1 MMARELMPSF
11 HSPVGSARL
20 GPNPEDSVVDLQ
32 CRVHGVKKLRVVDA
46 SIMPEQISGHPT
58 APIIAI
64 AEKMSDV
71 IRGVTSSNADA
82 TAAKPLRQEA
92 PITSNHSASH
102 L

>member
-1 MMARELMPSF
+1 M
-11 HSPVGSARL
+11 
-20 GPNPEDSVVDLQ
+20 GPNAADSVVDLQ
-32 CRVHGVKKLRVVDA
+32 CRVHGVKNLRVVDA

-71 IRGVTSSNADA
+71 IRGLTSSNGDA
-82 TAAKPLRQEA
+82 TQAEPLRQSA
-92 PITSNHSASH
+92 PLTSNHETVSR

>member
-1 MMARELMPSF
+1 MRATNDE
-11 HSPVGSARL
+11 HIYSPVGSARM
-20 GPNPEDSVVDLQ
+20 GPNEKESVVDLQ
-32 CRVHGVKKLRVVDA
+32 CRVHGIQNLRVVDA

-71 IRGVTSSNADA
+71 IRGVTSANGDA
-82 TAAKPLRQEA
+82 TKQKPLQQEA
-92 PITSNHSASH
+92 PLTSNHSR